1 MGREIADSLR
11 PFDSCVVIGLE
22 KLDVESGNRLRG
34 KLADEKA
41 RLRIVHNRVS
51 RHALEEL
58 GWDGLSSLLVGSTA
72 IAYGEEGAIPI
83 SRVLVDWEKEEKSIV
98 LKGGFM
104 EGEIIDVDGVRR
116 LATIP
121 DRPTLMSQI
130 MAGIQ
135 GPVGGIAR
143 CVNGVMSGMV
153 TALKQIAEQKEKAE
167 AEG

>member
-1 MGREIADSLR
+1 MSKTLKHMMGREIADSLR

-83 SRVLVDWEKEEKSIV
+83 SRVLVDWEK
-98 LKGGFM
+98 
-104 EGEIIDVDGVRR
+104 RR
-116 LATIP
+116 SPSSSRAASWRARSSTWTACAVS
-121 DRPTLMSQI
+121 RRSR
-130 MAGIQ
+130 
-135 GPVGGIAR
+135 IAR
-143 CVNGVMSGMV
+143 RSCRRSWRESRDRSAGSLG
-153 TALKQIAEQKEKAE
+153 A
-167 AEG
+167 